1 MQTDSAINAGR
12 EIDPVP
18 VCSFGVFAWA
28 FVNTGNRAGI
38 DAICDAFT
46 GIRYD
51 RMRHSVLLS

>member
-1 MQTDSAINAGR
+1 
-12 EIDPVP
+12 
-18 VCSFGVFAWA
+18 
-28 FVNTGNRAGI
+28 VNTGNRAGI